1 MNASNSVW
9 LSGVRAIC
17 FCLFSFLAQS
27 VGACNIVYGEDWAF
41 ALETPE
47 NWSVACGEHALQGSA
62 ITFWPSESLPSNAK
76 SFLYVSVSKKIPSP
90 LESFVLDEQA
100 RYGEAGAVTQFVE
113 QDLSG
118 VKLRHSTKSFQLL
131 AAPPAR
137 QELIAYIDGPTAY
150 FMLVLTSTDSDEL
163 ALRQRVFFSSL
174 ERFVAMKK
182 TQQQRD

>member
-1 MNASNSVW
+1 MNASASVC
-9 LSGVRAIC
+9 LSGFRAIC
-17 FCLFSFLAQS
+17 FSVICFLAQS
-27 VGACNIVYGEDWAF
+27 ADACSIVYGEDWAF
-41 ALETPE
+41 AMETPE
-47 NWSVACGEHALQGSA
+47 NWSVACGEQALQGTA
-62 ITFWPSESLPSNAK
+62 ITFWPSESLPNNAK

-90 LESFVLDEQA
+90 LETFVLDEQA
-100 RYGEAGAVTQFVE
+100 RYGETGAVMKFVE

-131 AAPPAR
+131 SAPPAR

-163 ALRQRVFFSSL
+163 ALRQHVFFSSL